1 MPDAS
6 TFALFVAAPLA
17 LLLGGTAGDWIGN
30 KNLGLRRAGRYV
42 TGGVY
47 IALGAVAAISGKD

>member
-1 MPDAS
+1 MPDVP
-6 TFALFVAAPLA
+6 TFVLFVAAALA
-17 LLLGGTAGDWIGN
+17 LLLVPGPQRAGAGV
-30 KNLGLRRAGRYV
+30 RRAGRYV